1 MQVRALMQVRVF
13 LWSKCETAELYYS
26 KELGLQEY
34 MNLCKCEL
42 PDQNC
47 MFHLFE
53 KCPDITI
60 LSVYLKNIFEDNNDF
75 DDDEKF
81 IMSNE

>member
-1 MQVRALMQVRVF
+1 
-13 LWSKCETAELYYS
+13 
-26 KELGLQEY
+26 
-34 MNLCKCEL
+34 
-42 PDQNC
+42 